1 MKAKLVC
8 WVVMAIM
15 MAACSGGRQSNSSEL
30 MQEEVRFE
38 IYQIPDDLLASEREL
53 KLSELADSVW
63 YVPLETKP
71 ECVLAEK
78 FDHFRYKN
86 HRFYVMDDYAKTVHV
101 FPTRVSSCIAS
112 EVKDKGRRSFIGVI
126 SWWWTSILF
135 TFSIC

>member
-1 MKAKLVC
+1 MNVCLVMITI
-8 WVVMAIM
+8 V

-101 FPTRVSSCIAS
+101 FSDEGKFLHRIGS
-112 EVKDKGRRSFIGVI
+112 KGQGPKEFQKPCG
-126 SWWWTSILF
+126 
-135 TFSIC
+135 

>member
-1 MKAKLVC
+1 MKAKQVC
-8 WVVMAIM
+8 LALMVIAL
-15 MAACSGGRQSNSSEL
+15 AACSGGRQSNSSEL

-78 FDHFRYKN
+78 FDLS
-86 HRFYVMDDYAKTVHV
+86 V
-101 FPTRVSSCIAS
+101 TRI
-112 EVKDKGRRSFIGVI
+112 IG
-126 SWWWTSILF
+126 F
-135 TFSIC
+135 M